1 MVVTTLDAS
10 WGFVFR
16 PSHAREVSSQ
26 LSRDGDQRPH
36 HDRSAE
42 SAGNV
47 GVAPALRSPQ
57 GLPVPFSGSQKRS
70 GTHGRRSEAPSG
82 VRGGAHGPDLARE
95 PSRLRAPPVLV
106 YRADGHL
113 SRSALHV
120 LRA

>member
-26 LSRDGDQRPH
+26 LSRHGDQRPH
-36 HDRSAE
+36 HDRRAE

-57 GLPVPFSGSQKRS
+57 GLPEPCVPPK
-70 GTHGRRSEAPSG
+70 A
-82 VRGGAHGPDLARE
+82 
-95 PSRLRAPPVLV
+95 
-106 YRADGHL
+106 
-113 SRSALHV
+113 
-120 LRA
+120 